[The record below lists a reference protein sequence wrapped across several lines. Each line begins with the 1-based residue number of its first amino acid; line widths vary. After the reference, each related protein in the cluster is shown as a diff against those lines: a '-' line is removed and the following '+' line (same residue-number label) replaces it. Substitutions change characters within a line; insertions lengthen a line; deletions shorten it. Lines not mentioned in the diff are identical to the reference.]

1 MLGKFPWII
10 KLRCLYLLYLCP
22 QRYEGAHLQKK
33 DHEQE
38 ADEEEDVEQELEE
51 KEKEEEYC
59 EVETEELNS
68 ETWQREEHG
77 GADYSEQT
85 SLSFGDSY
93 GEKSLNLPE
102 SPRPLSRE
110 TRNLT
115 ASELL
120 INKSVE
126 LMKNKIEAFLWAYT
140 GPTKGPISRKQYSS
154 LRIFHM
160 LYLW

>member
-1 MLGKFPWII
+1 MK
-10 KLRCLYLLYLCP
+10 
-22 QRYEGAHLQKK
+22 
-33 DHEQE
+33 
-38 ADEEEDVEQELEE
+38 QELDE
-51 KEKEEEYC
+51 KEKEEEYY

-77 GADYSEQT
+77 GADHSEQT

-102 SPRPLSRE
+102 SPRPLSQE

-120 INKSVE
+120 LNKSVE
-126 LMKNKIEAFLWAYT
+126 LMKNKIEAFL
-140 GPTKGPISRKQYSS
+140 
-154 LRIFHM
+154 
-160 LYLW
+160 